1 MDGAGTLSGRWA
13 LGAGRAPTRGCAIC
27 HGPRLP
33 GARLCAPCKAA
44 LKRARLETVADL
56 VPLPSRAAAEAE
68 AARRRRAKARSA
80 AKPATPRRRPRLLVA
95 ALGIAVAAIAAG
107 GYLALRVARPSVDSA
122 AVLTPRAEHSAPGP
136 ALPVMRTDVPVV
148 VVPPEAKTLVE
159 APAPP
164 PHPPHAA
171 HPGRAAQKR
180 VVEAP
185 KVDTAPVDR
194 FPVPTQPAVVA
205 PVAQADMVPPAR
217 EAPAPD
223 RWQVMA
229 DQVARCGREGF
240 FAGVVC
246 EQRVRL
252 KYCEGYWGVA
262 AQCPSGVPNDHGQ

>member
-1 MDGAGTLSGRWA
+1 LSGRWA
-13 LGAGRAPTRGCAIC
+13 LGAGRASTRGCAIC

-68 AARRRRAKARSA
+68 AARRRRAKARIA
-80 AKPATPRRRPRLLVA
+80 AKPENPGRRPRLLVP
-95 ALGIAVAAIAAG
+95 ALAIAVAAIAAS

-122 AVLTPRAEHSAPGP
+122 AVSTSRAEHNVPVP
-136 ALPVMRTDVPVV
+136 ALPVARTDVPVV
-148 VVPPEAKTLVE
+148 VLPPEAKSVVE
-159 APAPP
+159 APE
-164 PHPPHAA
+164 PHPHAA
-171 HPGRAAQKR
+171 NPVHATQKR
-180 VVEAP
+180 VVETP
-185 KVDTAPVDR
+185 KVNTAPVDR
-194 FPVPTQPAVVA
+194 FPAPTEPAVVA

-240 FAGVVC
+240 LAGVVC

>member
-13 LGAGRAPTRGCAIC
+13 LGAGRAPTSGCAIC

-56 VPLPSRAAAEAE
+56 VPVPADAAAAAE

-80 AKPATPRRRPRLLVA
+80 AKASRPRRRQRLLVP
-95 ALGIAVAAIAAG
+95 ALAIAVAALAAG
-107 GYLALRVARPSVDSA
+107 GYLALRVARPTVDPVA
-122 AVLTPRAEHSAPGP
+122 ASTTSRTQRTP
-136 ALPVMRTDVPVV
+136 VPVV
-148 VVPPEAKTLVE
+148 HADPPVVVPAEAKSLVE
-159 APAPP
+159 PPAPP
-164 PHPPHAA
+164 PHPAYAA
-171 HPGRAAQKR
+171 HPARVAQKR
-180 VVEAP
+180 IVEAP
-185 KVDTAPVDR
+185 TVNTAPVDR
-194 FPVPTQPAVVA
+194 FPPPTQPVVA
-205 PVAQADMVPPAR
+205 TPVAPADMVLPAR

-229 DQVARCGREGF
+229 DQVARCGRESF
-240 FAGVVC
+240 LAGVIC